1 MKFFGGEKLLWN
13 TVLLEM
19 QDRNLL
25 FPIRYILSEELT
37 TCSVGQSCPTLC
49 ESMDCSPPGSSVHG
63 ILQAWILWV
72 SMPSSR
78 GSSRPGI
85 EPASL
90 MSLVLAGGFFTTAP
104 PRKPIVKGKRWPNN
118 CFKMMTYKW
127 EASFSLSLFFLWKLL
142 SIHGFSVIQSVPLH
156 CCNIFG
162 LRSCYV
168 Q

>member
-127 EASFSLSLFFLWKLL
+127 EASFSLSFFFCENYYLFMDFQWFNQCPYIAATFL
-142 SIHGFSVIQSVPLH
+142 I
-156 CCNIFG
+156 
-162 LRSCYV
+162 
-168 Q
+168 